1 MPVLNAAALDDLCRR
16 IFEASGVPAPVA
28 AVVARSLVLGNLKGH
43 DSHGVIR
50 VIDYVNWLARGWIDP
65 GGELEVVRD
74 DGAILI
80 TDGHYGFG
88 QYVGHQATEK
98 AIERTRTLGVCV
110 LTLRRSGHLG
120 RLGEFAEMAA
130 EAGLVHFS
138 FTNTH
143 GGGVLVAPHGGCERR
158 LSANPLAAAA
168 PVPEAEAIIMD
179 LATSTVAE
187 GKLKVARARRES
199 VVPGLFVSASGET
212 STDPA
217 DFYADPPGA
226 LLPMAGHKG
235 FALSVFAE
243 IFAGALAGGSCSR
256 PDERRVANGWFA
268 LFVDPERFCGRAFYD
283 GEITRFRNWVKSSRL
298 MPGVGDILMPGE
310 PETRAEA
317 RRSREGIPIDDDT
330 WSKIES
336 IARQCGVFSGSPGM
350 D

>member
-1 MPVLNAAALDDLCRR
+1 MPILTAAMLNDVCRG
-16 IFEASGVPAPVA
+16 IFEASGVPARVA

-50 VIDYVNWLARGWIDP
+50 VIDYVDWLARGWIDP
-65 GGELEVVRD
+65 NGELEVVRD
-74 DGAILI
+74 DGPILV

-88 QYVGHQATEK
+88 QHVGRQATER
-98 AIERTRTLGVCV
+98 AIERTRTLGICV

-130 EAGLVHFS
+130 EGGLVHFS

-168 PVPEAEAIIMD
+168 PVPGAEAIVMD
-179 LATSTVAE
+179 MATSTVAE
-187 GKLKVARARRES
+187 GKLKVLRARGEP
-199 VVPGLFVSASGET
+199 VAPGLFVTASGET
-212 STDPA
+212 LTDPA

-243 IFAGALAGGSCSR
+243 VFAGCWPAGAVAGPTSAASPTAGSR
-256 PDERRVANGWFA
+256 
-268 LFVDPERFCGRAFYD
+268 
-283 GEITRFRNWVKSSRL
+283 SS
-298 MPGVGDILMPGE
+298 PTP
-310 PETRAEA
+310 
-317 RRSREGIPIDDDT
+317 
-330 WSKIES
+330 
-336 IARQCGVFSGSPGM
+336 SGSAAGPSTMPRSPGFATGSNRAASCRAPKPS
-350 D
+350 

>member
-1 MPVLNAAALDDLCRR
+1 MPILTAEDLDDVCRR
-16 IFEASGVPAPVA
+16 IFEAHGVPGPVA
-28 AVVARSLVLGNLKGH
+28 TVVARSLVLGNLKGH

-50 VIDYVNWLARGWIDP
+50 VIDYVDWLAKGWIDP
-65 GGELEVVRD
+65 AGELEMISD
-74 DGAILI
+74 AGPILI
-80 TDGHYGFG
+80 TDGHHGFG
-88 QYVGHQATEK
+88 QYVGRQATGR
-98 AIERTRTLGVCV
+98 AIERARELGICV

-168 PVPEAEAIIMD
+168 PVAGGEAIIMD

-187 GKLKVARARRES
+187 GKLKVWRARGES
-199 VVPGLFVSASGET
+199 VAPGLFVTASGET
-212 STDPA
+212 STDPS

-243 IFAGALAGGSCSR
+243 VFAGALAGGSCSR

-268 LFVDPERFCGRAFYD
+268 LFVDPDRFCGRDFYEA
-283 GEITRFRNWVKSSRL
+283 EIARFRDWVKSSRR
-298 MPGVGDILMPGE
+298 MEGVDAILMPGE
-310 PETRAEA
+310 PEARTEA
-317 RRSREGIPIDDDT
+317 ARSRDGIPLDEDT
-330 WSKIES
+330 WSRIES
-336 IARQCGVFSGSPGM
+336 IARRCGVR
-350 D
+350 